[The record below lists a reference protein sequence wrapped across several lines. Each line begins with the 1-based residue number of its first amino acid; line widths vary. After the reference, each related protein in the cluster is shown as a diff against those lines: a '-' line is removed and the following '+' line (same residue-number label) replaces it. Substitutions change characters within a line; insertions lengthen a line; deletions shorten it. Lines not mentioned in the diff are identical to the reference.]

1 MTPSLT
7 LPINSESEE
16 EIKVLKTMVHRL
28 NAELSKYQNSSEN
41 HSENRESSNLPKI
54 ESCLNMRQLAPLV
67 VAYEEEVKD
76 KDEIISE
83 YEKQLHHL
91 NSQ

>member
-7 LPINSESEE
+7 SPINSESEE

-41 HSENRESSNLPKI
+41 NSENRESNLPKI
-54 ESCLNMRQLAPLV
+54 ESCLNMQQLAPLV
-67 VAYEEEVKD
+67 VAYEEEVKE